1 MHTTHESSGYRSCS
15 RCNTHFTY
23 ISLASLL
30 DHCTQGGTGDG
41 GDTPPSLG
49 RRSVVDSTDASSVST
64 ASAELSDSG
73 GEAVAVLEMSHED
86 GELSALH
93 SVSTGVELVA
103 HGGEGIRDAI
113 ELACEAVSLLLKS
126 AVLIHFGGGGGV
138 VKAANFFD
146 EHVITPVLGGEEG
159 EEPGSCG
166 LRGVLSIVRA
176 EEEFDNVG
184 GFPWLPPCQ

>member
-1 MHTTHESSGYRSCS
+1 M
-15 RCNTHFTY
+15 Y
-23 ISLASLL
+23 ISLANSL
-30 DHCTQGGTGDG
+30 DHCTQGRTGDG

-73 GEAVAVLEMSHED
+73 GEAVAILEVAHEG
-86 GELSALH
+86 GELPALH
-93 SVSTGVELVA
+93 SVSAGVELVA
-103 HGGEGIRDAI
+103 YAGKGVGDAI
-113 ELACEAVSLLLKS
+113 EFACEAVSLLLKS
-126 AVLIHFGGGGGV
+126 AVSIHLGCGGGV
-138 VKAANFFD
+138 VEAANFFD
-146 EHVITPVLGGEEG
+146 ERVIAPVLGCDEG

-184 GFPWLPPCQ
+184 GFLWLPPCQ

>member
-1 MHTTHESSGYRSCS
+1 M
-15 RCNTHFTY
+15 Y
-23 ISLASLL
+23 ISLANSL

-73 GEAVAVLEMSHED
+73 GEAVAILEVAHEG
-86 GELSALH
+86 GELPALH
-93 SVSTGVELVA
+93 LVSAGVELVA
-103 HGGEGIRDAI
+103 HTGEGIGDVI
-113 ELACEAVSLLLKS
+113 EFACEVVSLLFKS
-126 AVLIHFGGGGGV
+126 AVSIHLGCGGGV
-138 VKAANFFD
+138 VEAANLFD
-146 EHVITPVLGGEEG
+146 ERVIAPVLGGEEG

-176 EEEFDNVG
+176 EEELDNVG

>member
-1 MHTTHESSGYRSCS
+1 M
-15 RCNTHFTY
+15 Y
-23 ISLASLL
+23 ISLANSL

-49 RRSVVDSTDASSVST
+49 RRSVIDSTDTSSVSM

-73 GEAVAVLEMSHED
+73 GEAVAILEVAHES

-103 HGGEGIRDAI
+103 RAGKGVGDAI
-113 ELACEAVSLLLKS
+113 ELACEAVPLLFKS
-126 AVLIHFGGGGGV
+126 AVSIHFGCGGGV
-138 VKAANFFD
+138 VEAANLFD
-146 EHVITPVLGGEEG
+146 ERVIAPVLGGEEG

-176 EEEFDNVG
+176 EEELDNVG